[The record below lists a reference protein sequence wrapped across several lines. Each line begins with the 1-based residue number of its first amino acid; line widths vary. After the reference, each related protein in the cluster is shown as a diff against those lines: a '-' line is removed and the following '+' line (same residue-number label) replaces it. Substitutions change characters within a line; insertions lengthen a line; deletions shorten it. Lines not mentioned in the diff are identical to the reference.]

1 VTITQMQAL
10 RAARNA
16 GIVVPKEIIDKGTKY
31 LKESTAEGG
40 VIYSL
45 SQGDRTPRPALT
57 AAAVSCAFNAGDY
70 NSPLVKEW
78 LKFCQK
84 NIPLSSSAGMARF
97 GHDEYV
103 HYYFAQTLYML
114 GDDGYA
120 KLFPNSRES
129 ERLTWSKYRKD
140 AFANLKATQNPDGSW
155 GGN

>member
-1 VTITQMQAL
+1 
-10 RAARNA
+10 
-16 GIVVPKEIIDKGTKY
+16 
-31 LKESTAEGG
+31 
-40 VIYSL
+40 
-45 SQGDRTPRPALT
+45 
-57 AAAVSCAFNAGDY
+57 AVSCAFSAGDY

-84 NIPLSSSAGMARF
+84 NIPLSQSAGMARF

-120 KLFPNSRES
+120 KLFPNSREG

-155 GGN
+155 GGNYGPVYNTATRLAILQLDNATLPIYQR